1 MSEDVTQSL
10 RGLSL
15 SNTDSAQMQRA
26 LEPRQHHAVAGLELA
41 VASLTELIGEPCMFG
56 S

>member
-15 SNTDSAQMQRA
+15 SNTDAAQMQRP
-26 LEPRQHHAVAGLELA
+26 LESRQHHAVAGLELA
-41 VASLTELIGEPCMFG
+41 VASLRELIGELCMFG

>member
-15 SNTDSAQMQRA
+15 SNTDLEQMQRP

-41 VASLTELIGEPCMFG
+41 VASLRELIGELCMSG

>member
-10 RGLSL
+10 KGLSL
-15 SNTDSAQMQRA
+15 STNDVAQTQQP

-41 VASLTELIGEPCMFG
+41 VASLRELIGELCMFG